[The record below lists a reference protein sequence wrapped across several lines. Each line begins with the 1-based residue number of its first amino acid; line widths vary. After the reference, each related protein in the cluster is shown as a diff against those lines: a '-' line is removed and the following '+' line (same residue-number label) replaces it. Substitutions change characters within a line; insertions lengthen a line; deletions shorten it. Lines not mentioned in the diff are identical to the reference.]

1 MIKMSEEGIVMDK
14 YKFEKL
20 DQRPDGK
27 IAYIIYER
35 TAGLPEGY
43 IHLGVGIGINEEEAL
58 QDCLEKAE
66 R

>member
-1 MIKMSEEGIVMDK
+1 MDK